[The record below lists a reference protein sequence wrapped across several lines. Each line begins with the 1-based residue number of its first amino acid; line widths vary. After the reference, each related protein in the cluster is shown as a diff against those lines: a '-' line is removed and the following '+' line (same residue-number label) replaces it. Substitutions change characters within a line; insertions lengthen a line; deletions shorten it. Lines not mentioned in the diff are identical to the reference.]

1 MYLRDVF
8 AYLGIENKQCLVITT
23 EKTLKTYL
31 QNVIS
36 GKVNF
41 TAPFIT

>member
-8 AYLGIENKQCLVITT
+8 AYLGIENEQCLVITT
-23 EKTLKTYL
+23 EKTYL

-41 TAPFIT
+41 TAPFKT